1 MRTKNK
7 AITIYVTEA
16 DYASIHTKA
25 ERCGKSLTAYLTTC
39 GLGKQII
46 VVDGI
51 EKLIGQTKRVG
62 QHLNQI
68 SALANSGKIQ
78 VAYLDKAT
86 EQFAEINQGINN
98 ILERR
103 RWSNGDNSLHQSP
116 EIPDESRDA
125 VRAEIHDVG

>member
-1 MRTKNK
+1 MRKKNK

-16 DYASIHTKA
+16 DYAFIHTKA
-25 ERCGKSLTAYLTTC
+25 ERCGKSLTAYLTAC

-62 QHLNQI
+62 QHLNKL
-68 SALANSGKIQ
+68 SMLAAIGNIQ
-78 VAYLDKAT
+78 TVYLQNAT
-86 EQFAEINQGINN
+86 DQLAEINNGIYQ

-103 RWSNGDNSLHQSP
+103 RWNNGDNSLHQSS
-116 EIPDESRDA
+116 E
-125 VRAEIHDVG
+125 VAE

>member
-1 MRTKNK
+1 MRKKNK

-16 DYASIHTKA
+16 DYAFIHTKA
-25 ERCGKSLTAYLTTC
+25 ERCGKSLTAYLTAC

-62 QHLNQI
+62 QHLNSI

-78 VAYLDKAT
+78 TAYLDKAT
-86 EQFAEINQGINN
+86 EQLAEINQGINN

-103 RWSNGDNSLHQSP
+103 RWLNGDNSLHQSSQ
-116 EIPDESRDA
+116 ITD
-125 VRAEIHDVG
+125 